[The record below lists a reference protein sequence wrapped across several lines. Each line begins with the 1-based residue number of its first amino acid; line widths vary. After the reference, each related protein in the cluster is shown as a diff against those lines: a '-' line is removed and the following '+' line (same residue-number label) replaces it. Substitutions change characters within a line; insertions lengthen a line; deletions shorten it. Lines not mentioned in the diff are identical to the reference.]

1 MTENR
6 EIVSRCIDNIC
17 QLGCDAVRKII
28 SAIEKGE
35 SPELVS
41 SLSGEDKANVLTEL
55 KEIMAVYDAEVVE
68 GSQR

>member
-17 QLGCDAVRKII
+17 QLGCDGVRKII